1 MFIACIYIHLNQ
13 NLDEKSYISAKIE
26 AVNHL
31 HAVFLL
37 TAVQRRRPIRLQT
50 AMVYF
55 DVTNLAC
62 LDTVIAR
69 PVTVA

>member
-1 MFIACIYIHLNQ
+1 MNPFGDHVNFA
-13 NLDEKSYISAKIE
+13 SGPKIE
-26 AVNHL
+26 AVNYL

-55 DVTNLAC
+55 DVIDLAC

-69 PVTVA
+69 PVTVAW